1 MGLEHVRFLLFYIL
15 GYHVAHWFLFFIYA
29 VVVLLNKRPL
39 YHNELLDLDILSIHP
54 QNLELFAM
62 EDSVC
67 F

>member
-15 GYHVAHWFLFFIYA
+15 CYHVAHWFLFFIYA